1 VVAGERHTIA
11 LSEKGEVF
19 TWGFGRKKLNLLMR
33 LMVNP
38 AGPTGHGVDIPE
50 AITKPT
56 RVKSLEGHNIQRIAA
71 GRNFCIVFNEK
82 NEVYNWGNGEYAAF
96 GDGNNKNYDVPTKN
110 EHFDYLFEE
119 EKMMIKKV
127 KSCES
132 YSVALMDNGKLYGW
146 GSNEHGQMGIKSE
159 IGLEMYE
166 TVNFVTEVIR
176 EGYEDQKVINFD
188 ISDTTLLFQ
197 L

>member
-1 VVAGERHTIA
+1 MVAGERHTIA

-71 GRNFCIVFNEK
+71 GRNFCIVFN
-82 NEVYNWGNGEYAAF
+82 
-96 GDGNNKNYDVPTKN
+96 
-110 EHFDYLFEE
+110 
-119 EKMMIKKV
+119 
-127 KSCES
+127 
-132 YSVALMDNGKLYGW
+132 
-146 GSNEHGQMGIKSE
+146 
-159 IGLEMYE
+159 
-166 TVNFVTEVIR
+166 
-176 EGYEDQKVINFD
+176 
-188 ISDTTLLFQ
+188 
-197 L
+197 